1 MALKDTRT
9 QRNAPALDRD
19 PLAVTEPPA
28 KRGGRVGQT
37 GRPMGRAP
45 LGENL
50 NGIERFMLSMKPKM
64 PVREAFYALLLCAVY
79 ADGKADPEELREVV
93 ALSRRTKTLRSL
105 RAPQLERA
113 RQRFEPQLKSPEA
126 LEKLAYEACRSIP
139 PRMGLSLFAHCCDI
153 IFADQMVAPAEKE
166 FLAMLVKRFALPEKA
181 AQNIALALRAK
192 NAA

>member
-1 MALKDTRT
+1 MALKDTR
-9 QRNAPALDRD
+9 APKRPLAADAD

-28 KRGGRVGQT
+28 KRGGRVAQT

-50 NGIERFMLSMKPKM
+50 NGFERFMLSMKPKM

-79 ADGKADPEELREVV
+79 ADGRADPEELREVV
-93 ALSRRTKTLRSL
+93 ALSHRTKTLRSL

-113 RQRFEPQLKSPEA
+113 RQRFEPMLKSPDA
-126 LEKLAYEACRSIP
+126 LEKLAYEACRSLP
-139 PRMGLSLFAHCCDI
+139 PKMGLSIFAHCCDI
-153 IFADQMVAPAEKE
+153 IFADQIVAPAEKE

-181 AQNIALALRAK
+181 AQNVALALRAK